1 MLGFLSA
8 ILAGAA
14 MSVQGVMNTRLGEKV
29 GTLETNAFVQLVGFL
44 LALLIAIFFGKGNI
58 RLLPQAPWYAWLGG
72 VLAPVITLT
81 VMWAIGSL
89 TPTVAISAILL
100 SQLTV
105 AALIDVF
112 GWLGAEKMPFS
123 WEVGRRGAD
132 GGRCHPDENQDVIR
146 RTRGNQQ
153 DSGRFSTNASD
164 RCDKHSHFS
173 SQETGNQMA
182 KPPAQKNRRYF
193 LCCNPSAMAIG

>member
-29 GTLETNAFVQLVGFL
+29 GTLETSAFVQLVGFV
-44 LALLIAIFFGKGNI
+44 LALLVAFFFGKGNI
-58 RLLPQAPWYAWLGG
+58 RQLPQAPWYAWLGG

-81 VMWAIGSL
+81 VMRAIGSL

-105 AALIDVF
+105 AALIDAF
-112 GWLGAEKMPFS
+112 GWMGAEKMTFS
-123 WEVGRRGAD
+123 WEKWLGVALMVGGVVLMKLKT
-132 GGRCHPDENQDVIR
+132 E
-146 RTRGNQQ
+146 
-153 DSGRFSTNASD
+153 
-164 RCDKHSHFS
+164 
-173 SQETGNQMA
+173 
-182 KPPAQKNRRYF
+182 
-193 LCCNPSAMAIG
+193 

>member
-29 GTLETNAFVQLVGFL
+29 GTLETNAFVQLIGFL
-44 LALLIAIFFGKGNI
+44 
-58 RLLPQAPWYAWLGG
+58 LGG

-123 WEVGRRGAD
+123 WEKWVGVALMV
-132 GGRCHPDENQDVIR
+132 GGVILMKIK
-146 RTRGNQQ
+146 T
-153 DSGRFSTNASD
+153 
-164 RCDKHSHFS
+164 
-173 SQETGNQMA
+173 
-182 KPPAQKNRRYF
+182 
-193 LCCNPSAMAIG
+193 

>member
-14 MSVQGVMNTRLGEKV
+14 MSVQGVMNTRLGEMV

-81 VMWAIGSL
+81 VMWAIGNL

-123 WEVGRRGAD
+123 WEKWVGVALMV
-132 GGRCHPDENQDVIR
+132 GGVILMKIK
-146 RTRGNQQ
+146 T
-153 DSGRFSTNASD
+153 
-164 RCDKHSHFS
+164 
-173 SQETGNQMA
+173 
-182 KPPAQKNRRYF
+182 
-193 LCCNPSAMAIG
+193 

>member
-8 ILAGAA
+8 ILVGAA

-29 GTLETNAFVQLVGFL
+29 GTLETNAFVQLIGFL
-44 LALLIAIFFGKGNI
+44 LALLIAVFFGKGNI

-123 WEVGRRGAD
+123 WEKWVGVALMV
-132 GGRCHPDENQDVIR
+132 GGVILMKIK
-146 RTRGNQQ
+146 T
-153 DSGRFSTNASD
+153 
-164 RCDKHSHFS
+164 
-173 SQETGNQMA
+173 
-182 KPPAQKNRRYF
+182 
-193 LCCNPSAMAIG
+193 

>member
-29 GTLETNAFVQLVGFL
+29 GTLETNAFVQLIGFL
-44 LALLIAIFFGKGNI
+44 LALLIAVFFGKGKI
-58 RLLPQAPWYAWLGG
+58 RLLPQEPWYACLGR
-72 VLAPVITLT
+72 VLAPLITLT
-81 VMWAIGSL
+81 V
-89 TPTVAISAILL
+89 ISAILL

-123 WEVGRRGAD
+123 WEKWVGVALMV
-132 GGRCHPDENQDVIR
+132 GGVILMKIK
-146 RTRGNQQ
+146 T
-153 DSGRFSTNASD
+153 
-164 RCDKHSHFS
+164 
-173 SQETGNQMA
+173 
-182 KPPAQKNRRYF
+182 
-193 LCCNPSAMAIG
+193 

>member
-123 WEVGRRGAD
+123 WEKWVGVALMV
-132 GGRCHPDENQDVIR
+132 DENQDVIR
-146 RTRGNQQ
+146 QTRGNQQ
-153 DSGRFSTNASD
+153 DSGRFSANASD
-164 RCDKHSHFS
+164 PCDKHSHFS

>member
-29 GTLETNAFVQLVGFL
+29 GTLETNAFVQLIGFL
-44 LALLIAIFFGKGNI
+44 LALLIAVFFGKGNI

-89 TPTVAISAILL
+89 TPNGRDFRNFA
-100 SQLTV
+100 LT
-105 AALIDVF
+105 I
-112 GWLGAEKMPFS
+112 
-123 WEVGRRGAD
+123 
-132 GGRCHPDENQDVIR
+132 
-146 RTRGNQQ
+146 
-153 DSGRFSTNASD
+153 D
-164 RCDKHSHFS
+164 RCRAD
-173 SQETGNQMA
+173 
-182 KPPAQKNRRYF
+182 
-193 LCCNPSAMAIG
+193 

>member
-1 MLGFLSA
+1 MEKFLPFFLDLAAVLFVIGYIRSAARRGF
-8 ILAGAA
+8 
-14 MSVQGVMNTRLGEKV
+14 VRTV
-29 GTLETNAFVQLVGFL
+29 VQLIGFL
-44 LALLIAIFFGKGNI
+44 LALLIAVFFGKGNI

-123 WEVGRRGAD
+123 WEKWVGVALMV
-132 GGRCHPDENQDVIR
+132 GGVILMKIK
-146 RTRGNQQ
+146 T
-153 DSGRFSTNASD
+153 
-164 RCDKHSHFS
+164 
-173 SQETGNQMA
+173 
-182 KPPAQKNRRYF
+182 
-193 LCCNPSAMAIG
+193 